1 MPTHE
6 QVSLYHTPGG
16 IPVIIEKL
24 PYFRSVA
31 LSVNV
36 MVGSR
41 DEAADKSGI
50 AHLLEHLMFKGTKDQ
65 SAKQIADMI
74 EGAGGELNGFTTKE
88 MTSFHV
94 FSLDETIETA
104 EKLLSSM
111 MVHPLIDDDHVQ
123 VEKGVVAQEINM
135 LEEEPESYAHVLLD
149 RSIWRGHP
157 MANSESGEV
166 GCVRRISTEDL
177 RSFYERN
184 YRKPKLT
191 VVACGNLNPKQVL
204 KWAAENFDDIG
215 TAKGEV
221 KRSTPRFRSSID
233 VYPKDGDQAYVEL
246 GVPAF
251 GAKQQQRFAA
261 SLAAVI
267 LGAGTSS
274 RLYQRIR
281 EEEGLVYTIYMSPA
295 IYSDCGVIEGYFSSS
310 VENAEKVIQLSAE
323 EMRRFKNEG
332 LEKGELERAK
342 RWVKGVFLRKL
353 ESTENRM
360 YWLGENHMLTG
371 KVKSLQ
377 EMVEEFES
385 ITEEDVVKTANEVL
399 KVKKLCMAIHAPEKE
414 GKELAKNIR
423 GIDF

>member
-1 MPTHE
+1 MPHD
-6 QVSLYHTPGG
+6 QVSLHHTPGG
-16 IPVIIEKL
+16 VPVIIEKL

-41 DEAADKSGI
+41 DEPADKCGI

-94 FSLDETIETA
+94 FSLDETIETS
-104 EKLLSSM
+104 ENLLSSM
-111 MVHPLIDDDHVQ
+111 MLHALIDEDHVAT
-123 VEKGVVAQEINM
+123 EKGVVSQEISM
-135 LEEEPESYAHVLLD
+135 LEEEPESYARVLLD

-157 MANSESGEV
+157 MANAEAGDME
-166 GCVRRISTEDL
+166 CVKRITSEDL
-177 RSFYERN
+177 RSFYDKN

-204 KWAAENFDDIG
+204 KWASDNFDGIG
-215 TAKGEV
+215 TAKET
-221 KRSTPRFRSSID
+221 KRTTPRFRSSID
-233 VYPKDGDQAYVEL
+233 VYPKDGDLAYIEM

-251 GAKQQQRFAA
+251 GAKQQQRYAA
-261 SLAAVI
+261 SLATI
-267 LGAGTSS
+267 CLGAGTSS

-281 EEEGLVYTIYMSPA
+281 EDEGLVYSIYMYPQTF
-295 IYSDCGVIEGYFSSS
+295 SDCGLAEGYFSSS
-310 VENAEKVIQLSAE
+310 VENAERVIELMAE
-323 EMRRFKNEG
+323 EVRRFKNEG

-360 YWLGENHMLTG
+360 YWLSENHMLTG
-371 KVKSLQ
+371 KARTIND
-377 EMVEEFES
+377 MVQDFED
-385 ITEEDVVKTANEVL
+385 ITEEDVIKTANEIF
-399 KVKKLCMAIHAPEKE
+399 KVKKLCMAIHAPEDA
-414 GKELAKNIR
+414 GKQLAKNIR
-423 GIDF
+423 SLDF